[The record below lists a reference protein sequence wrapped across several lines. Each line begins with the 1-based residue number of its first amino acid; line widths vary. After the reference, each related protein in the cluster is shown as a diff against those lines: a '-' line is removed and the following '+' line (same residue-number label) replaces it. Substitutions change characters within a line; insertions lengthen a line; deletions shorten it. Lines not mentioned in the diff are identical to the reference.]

1 MRARLNTLSE
11 GIRIALEAIRATKIR
26 AGLTIS
32 GVAIGVG
39 VVVTMA
45 AMITGIRSSILSPFE
60 AGGANN
66 FYLTPFDFTDVRLVG
81 DGSGR
86 PPWWDRPELTHEEI
100 DRIERLSAVSE
111 AIVNFEF
118 SPTFSFE
125 GRRVRAFQGNGMS
138 AGWTAAQPGEFI
150 AGRNFVPTE
159 VDEGRAVV
167 VISPGLAEELFGQR
181 DPIGRNVRV
190 TAGRR
195 AVSPLFRVVGVYR
208 ADDNIFAETI
218 DHWAIFPWTA
228 AEKRLKARNRF
239 NFLMLTVVPR
249 EPFGREQ
256 AKDQVT
262 TVLRSM
268 RGLGPADDNN
278 FALVESQ
285 QIVESFNQLTAA
297 FFLVMIALSSV
308 ALMVGGIGVIGIM
321 MISVTERTREI
332 GIRKAVGATR
342 NEILWQFLVE
352 ASVLTF
358 LGGALGLALGAGL
371 ADFIEART
379 PIPASIPIW
388 SIVAALT
395 SAIVTGMLFG
405 LFPALRGAR
414 MTPVKALRFE

>member
-1 MRARLNTLSE
+1 MRARLYVLRE
-11 GIRIALEAIRATKIR
+11 GVRIALDAIRATKVR
-26 AGLTIS
+26 ASLTIA

-45 AMITGIRSSILSPFE
+45 AMITGIRSSILAPFE
-60 AGGANN
+60 SAGPEN

-100 DRIERLSAVSE
+100 DRIERLPAVSE
-111 AIVNFEF
+111 AVVNFEF

-138 AGWTAAQPGEFI
+138 AGWVAAQPGRFI

-167 VISPGLAEELFGQR
+167 VISTGLAEELFGQR
-181 DPIGRNVRV
+181 DPVGRSVRV

-195 AVSPLFRVVGVYR
+195 AVSPLFRVVGVYEME
-208 ADDNIFAETI
+208 DNIFAEAF

-239 NFLMLTVVPR
+239 NFLMLTIVPR
-249 EPFGREQ
+249 EPFSRDQ

-268 RGLGPADDNN
+268 RGLGPAEDNN

-285 QIVESFNQLTAA
+285 QIIESFNQLTAA

-308 ALMVGGIGVIGIM
+308 ALLVGGIGVVGIM
-321 MISVTERTREI
+321 LISVTERTREI

-352 ASVLTF
+352 AAVLTF
-358 LGGALGLALGAGL
+358 LGGAIGLGLGAAL
-371 ADFIEART
+371 ADLVEART
-379 PIPASIPIW
+379 PIPAAIPLW
-388 SIVAALT
+388 SVVAALA
-395 SAIVTGMLFG
+395 SAVITGMAFG